1 VGGLVNADLLIV
13 VLIADAV
20 QNAGGYR
27 SITEDVALAAVIF
40 GWATVIDRLDFKF
53 PRLHIAAAREL
64 PVVRNGRFLRRNMAR
79 EQVGRG
85 VDERVVEVEGDRVH
99 AFHERVPYLLLK
111 ACAALGIAPRELLF
125 VGDSSLDAAAARAA
139 GCPVVLV
146 DYGYN
151 RGRPA
156 CDAGADAVIASLLEL
171 AA

>member
-1 VGGLVNADLLIV
+1 
-13 VLIADAV
+13 
-20 QNAGGYR
+20 
-27 SITEDVALAAVIF
+27 
-40 GWATVIDRLDFKF
+40 VIDRLDFKF

-85 VDERVVEVEGDRVH
+85 VDERAVEVEGDRVH
-99 AFHERVPYLLLK
+99 AFHERVPYLLLT
-111 ACAALGIAPRELLF
+111 ACAGLGIAPRELLF
-125 VGDSSLDAAAARAA
+125 LGDSSLDAAARAA

-146 DYGYN
+146 DYRYN